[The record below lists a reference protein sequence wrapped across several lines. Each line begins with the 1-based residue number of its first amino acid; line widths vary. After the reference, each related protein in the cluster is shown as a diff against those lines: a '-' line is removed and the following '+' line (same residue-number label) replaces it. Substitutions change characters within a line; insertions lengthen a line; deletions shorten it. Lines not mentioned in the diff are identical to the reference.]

1 VFNKGSSVHY
11 CNLNYEYRKAVCL
24 ACREKFTPNHQLHKH
39 LNNYKPRAAAMSDEA
54 SVYSVSSDPPELPV
68 VESVIQKLELD
79 RDHHPGQVDRI

>member
-1 VFNKGSSVHY
+1 
-11 CNLNYEYRKAVCL
+11 
-24 ACREKFTPNHQLHKH
+24 
-39 LNNYKPRAAAMSDEA
+39 MSDEA